1 MWWCDEKTRMKQG
14 RRGHARQLQFYLRF
28 SLLTLPLSLSLSFL
42 LIALPL
48 LPGEWRLTMDAWIDG
63 RQQKK
68 MKKNLQKN
76 ECNCTPISLWVYDN
90 GVQCN
95 RDE

>member
-1 MWWCDEKTRMKQG
+1 
-14 RRGHARQLQFYLRF
+14 LLF
-28 SLLTLPLSLSLSFL
+28 SLTLPLSLSLSLSFF

-48 LPGEWRLTMDAWIDG
+48 LPGEWKLTMDAWIDG
-63 RQQKK
+63 MQKK
-68 MKKNLQKN
+68 KEEKKNLRKN
-76 ECNCTPISLWVYDN
+76 ECNCTPIFFQVYDN